1 MAIKYTYLGH
11 GAHSL
16 EIGGKQ
22 ILVDPFLSD
31 NPSAQVSADQVAAD
45 YILISHGHF
54 DHIGDTVAIAQRTGA
69 TVISNFEIVSW
80 LQRQGI
86 PEDQTHPHH
95 IGGGFN
101 YDFGY
106 VKLTIAHHG
115 SALPDGSYGGN
126 PSGFLITAEG
136 KKLYLTCDTGLFET
150 MRLYGEE
157 GIDLMVLPIG
167 DNFTMGPDDALRAV
181 KLVKPRLAV
190 PSHYSTWPLI
200 EQDAQA
206 WAQRVQSETQTKVHV
221 LSPGSS
227 ITINNE

>member
-1 MAIKYTYLGH
+1 MAIKYTYVGH
-11 GAHSL
+11 GTHML
-16 EIGGKQ
+16 NIGGKQ
-22 ILVDPFLSD
+22 IVVDPFLGD
-31 NPSAQVSADQVAAD
+31 NPSTNLSAASVAAD

-54 DHIGDTVAIAQRTGA
+54 DHVADAIAIAKRTGA
-69 TVISNFEIVSW
+69 TVISNFEIINW
-80 LQRQGI
+80 LQGQGV
-86 PEDQTHPHH
+86 PENQTHPHH

-136 KKLYLTCDTGLFET
+136 KKIYLTCDTGLFDT

-181 KLVKPRLAV
+181 KLVKPKLAV
-190 PSHYSTWPLI
+190 PSHYNTWPLI
-200 EQDAQA
+200 EQDAAA
-206 WAQRVQSETQTKVHV
+206 WARRVEAETSTKVKV
-221 LSPGSS
+221 LSPGESL
-227 ITINNE
+227 EL

>member
-1 MAIKYTYLGH
+1 MAIKYSFIGH
-11 GAHSL
+11 GTHIL
-16 EIGGKQ
+16 ELGGKK

-31 NPSAQVSADQVAAD
+31 KPSTDLSPDSVEAD
-45 YILISHGHF
+45 YILVSHGHF
-54 DHIGDTVAIAQRTGA
+54 DHIAEAVPIAKRTGA

-80 LQRQGI
+80 LQRQGV
-86 PEDQTHPHH
+86 PEGQTHAHH
-95 IGGGFN
+95 IGGGFK

-126 PSGFLITAEG
+126 PSGFLITTEG

-181 KLVKPRLAV
+181 KLVKPKLAV
-190 PSHYSTWPLI
+190 PSHYNTWPLI
-200 EQDAQA
+200 AQDANA
-206 WAQRVQSETQTKVHV
+206 WAKRVEAETETKVRV
-221 LSPGSS
+221 LAPGQSLEVS
-227 ITINNE
+227 